1 MFEIRSLFQLFLSN
15 LVLLYQ
21 KSIIAIYMGLIH
33 LENLEFYAYHGCY
46 KEEQIAGTKFMVN
59 VTLETNMD
67 KPADSDDINDALNYQ
82 LAYDVIKHEMAKQSN
97 LLEHVAKRILDA
109 LFKRFTQLEHAAVK
123 IAKMNPPMGGIMKSV
138 SVEMSR

>member
-1 MFEIRSLFQLFLSN
+1 
-15 LVLLYQ
+15 LYQ

-67 KPADSDDINDALNYQ
+67 KPAISDDINDALNYQ
-82 LAYDVIKHEMAKQSN
+82 LVYNVIKYEMSIQSN
-97 LLEHVAKRILDA
+97 LLEHIAKRILDA
-109 LFKRFTQLEHAAVK
+109 LFKRFSQLEHVTVK

>member
-1 MFEIRSLFQLFLSN
+1 
-15 LVLLYQ
+15 
-21 KSIIAIYMGLIH
+21 MGLIH
-33 LENLEFYAYHGCY
+33 LEDLEFYAYHGCY

-67 KPADSDDINDALNYQ
+67 TPANSDDINDALNYQ
-82 LAYDVIKHEMAKQSN
+82 LVYDVVKLEMLNRSN
-97 LLEHVAKRILDA
+97 LLEHLAKRILDT
-109 LFKRFTQLEHAAVK
+109 LFKKFSQLEHATVK